1 MNEKVKIGLI
11 QMECG
16 TNIEGNVRRSIDKVE
31 EAARKGA
38 RIICLQ
44 ELFHAQ
50 YFPQT
55 VTVNGYN
62 LAEPVDSPTLQT
74 MGELAKKLEVVLIV
88 PFYEKAGRGVYFN
101 SAVVF
106 DADGS
111 YLGTTRKNHIP
122 DGPQYHEKYY
132 FVPGNTGYPVYETRY
147 GTIGIGICWDEWFPE
162 VARILALQG
171 ADILFYPSA
180 IGSEP
185 DHPEL
190 STRSAWEKAISAH
203 GISNGVFIAAVNR
216 VGQEKDMT
224 FYGGSFVSNPLGDIL
239 QSLDDKEGI
248 LIQEIDKQE
257 IDFTRNL
264 LQFLRDRRTDT
275 YGPLL
280 EKEAFQKA
288 RKTTSSSESSNI
300 FYVK

>member
-1 MNEKVKIGLI
+1 MKTNKVTIGLI
-11 QMECG
+11 QGKCG
-16 TNIEGNVRRSIDKVE
+16 KDIAQNVEYHVQKVE
-31 EAARKGA
+31 EAAKKGA
-38 RIICLQ
+38 QIICLQ
-44 ELFHAQ
+44 ELFNAQ
-50 YFPQT
+50 YFCQT
-55 VTVNGYN
+55 VNVEHYN
-62 LAEPVDSPTLQT
+62 LAEPIDSPTLQK
-74 MGELAKKLEVVLIV
+74 MSELAKKFEVVLIV
-88 PFYEKAGRGVYFN
+88 PIYEKAGRGVYFN
-101 SAVVF
+101 SAVVY

-190 STRSAWEKAISAH
+190 STRRAWEKAISAH

-216 VGQEKDMT
+216 VGQEDDMS
-224 FYGGSFVSNPLGDIL
+224 FYGGSFVSNPLGDIV
-239 QSLDDKEGI
+239 QSLDDEEGI
-248 LIQEIDKQE
+248 LIQEVDLGE
-257 IDFTRNL
+257 IDFARNL
-264 LQFLRDRRTDT
+264 LQFLRDRRVET

-280 EKEAFQKA
+280 EKELLKKH
-288 RKTTSSSESSNI
+288 R
-300 FYVK
+300 

>member
-1 MNEKVKIGLI
+1 MSEKITIGLI
-11 QMECG
+11 QIKCG
-16 TNIEGNVRRSIDKVE
+16 TNIEENVEYSMEKIE
-31 EAARKGA
+31 EAARRGA
-38 RIICLQ
+38 QIICLQ
-44 ELFHAQ
+44 ELFNAQ

-55 VTVNGYN
+55 VNVDHYN
-62 LAEPVDSPTLQT
+62 LAESVGSPTLQR
-74 MGELAKKLEVVLIV
+74 MSELAKKLEIVLIV

-101 SAVVF
+101 SAAIF

-132 FVPGNTGYPVYETRY
+132 FIPGNTGYPVYETRY
-147 GTIGIGICWDEWFPE
+147 GKIGVGICWDEWFPE

-190 STRSAWEKAISAH
+190 STHSAWEKAISAH
-203 GISNGVFIAAVNR
+203 GISNGVFVAAVNR
-216 VGQEKDMT
+216 VGQEKDMS
-224 FYGGSFVSNPLGDIL
+224 FYGGSFVSNPLGEIL

-248 LIQEIDKQE
+248 LIQEIDKQD
-257 IDFTRNL
+257 IDSTRNL

-275 YGPLL
+275 YGLIL
-280 EKEAFQKA
+280 EKEALQRAK
-288 RKTTSSSESSNI
+288 KMPSPESNNI
-300 FYVK
+300 LVQTK